1 MDIELNSMRYMNF
14 PRNVGFNFIQ
24 NSDLVKVIEYAL
36 ITGRHFFKRRKEVIL
51 Q

>member
-24 NSDLVKVIEYAL
+24 NSDLMKMIESAL
-36 ITGRHFFKRRKEVIL
+36 ITGIHFFKRRKEAML
-51 Q
+51 